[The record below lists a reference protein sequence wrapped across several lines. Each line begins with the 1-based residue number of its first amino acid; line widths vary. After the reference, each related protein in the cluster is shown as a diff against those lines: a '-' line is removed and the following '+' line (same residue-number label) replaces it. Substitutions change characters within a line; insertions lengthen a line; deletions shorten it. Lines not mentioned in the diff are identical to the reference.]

1 MKKIFSSK
9 FYLVLL
15 VGVFVVAGII
25 TWNFWNKA
33 KIKSITSGVRGSVLL
48 GPQCPVVRE
57 GEDCPDKPYATTLV
71 VTKTDQ
77 SKVIKEFK
85 SDENGKFSVQVPPGE
100 YSIRSA
106 TVANVHPYCSS
117 RENIIVSSNAYTE
130 TVVYCD
136 TGIR

>member
-1 MKKIFSSK
+1 MKKLFSSK

-25 TWNFWNKA
+25 AWNSWSKA
-33 KIKSITSGVRGSVLL
+33 KINSITSGVKGSVLL
-48 GPQCPVVRE
+48 DPQCPVVRV

-71 VTKTDQ
+71 VTTTDQ
-77 SKVIKEFK
+77 SKVIKDFK
-85 SDENGKFSVQVPPGE
+85 SDENGMFSVQVSPGE
-100 YSIRSA
+100 YAIRSA
-106 TVANVHPYCSS
+106 QAANIRPYCSS